1 MNSPVVI
8 LTTRKDFM
16 RFNTSELKHLI
27 QNLPIAFI
35 DIEVCLNENDEI
47 DLMELLQNAINK
59 KIK

>member
-27 QNLPIAFI
+27 QNLPLAYI
-35 DIEVCLNENDEI
+35 DIEVCLNENI
-47 DLMELLQNAINK
+47 DCNLMDLIQHTINQK
-59 KIK
+59 NK